1 MEAKPFPDV
10 PPLGPEAFQAVAGLV
25 YRHTGIRLAQGK
37 EYFVAGRLGKLLRD
51 LGCSRWEE
59 LPERVA
65 ASPSSVRDALI
76 QAVVTPETR
85 FFRDEVPFEALREHI
100 APEVCRGRP
109 GPVRLRVWSAGCSTG
124 QEPYSIVMCL
134 WDTVESGRIDLEVVG
149 TDISRAALVRARE
162 GVYEPWELQR
172 GLDAERMA
180 RYFESVG
187 GGRARV
193 RSELRARVR
202 FQRANLVSDP
212 PPPGGFQVVFCR
224 NVGIYFDRESKRRL
238 LSGLVRA
245 LVPGGYLFLGGTES
259 LHPPFPGLRPVR
271 RGRALCYRNERE
283 EAP

>member
-10 PPLGPEAFQAVAGLV
+10 PPLDPAAFQAVAGLV

-100 APEVCRGRP
+100 APELCRGRP
-109 GPVRLRVWSAGCSTG
+109 RPARLRVWSAGCSTG
-124 QEPYSIVMCL
+124 QEPYSIIMCL
-134 WDTVESGRIDLEVVG
+134 WDAVESGQIDLEVVG
-149 TDISRAALVRARE
+149 TDISRAALARARE

-172 GLDAERMA
+172 GLDAGRMA
-180 RYFESVG
+180 RYFEPAG
-187 GGRARV
+187 CGRARV
-193 RSELRARVR
+193 RPELRARVR
-202 FQRANLVSDP
+202 FHRANLVSDP

-238 LSGLVRA
+238 LTGLVRA
-245 LVPGGYLFLGGTES
+245 LTPGGYLFLGGTES
-259 LHPPFPGLRPVR
+259 LYPPFPGLRSVR
-271 RGRALCYRNERE
+271 LGRALCYRNERE